1 MKKKKD
7 TKVENNKEGL
17 LYFINN
23 LLCMIASFF
32 YMYFVSITSIALFP
46 VVQQTKELTQNVVL
60 ETTVKADMF
69 IIESFMIM
77 FVLSIIFYVIN
88 YIGFKKKNNKILCG
102 LCVVGGLALMVNFI
116 RVLMFY
122 I

>member
-1 MKKKKD
+1 MKKKD

-32 YMYFVSITSIALFP
+32 YMFYVSITSVALFP
-46 VVQQTKELTQNVVL
+46 VVQQTKELTENVVL
-60 ETTVKADMF
+60 ETIIKADMF
-69 IIESFMIM
+69 IIRSFMMM
-77 FVLSIIFYVIN
+77 FVFSIIFYVVN
-88 YIGFKKKNNKILCG
+88 YLIFKKKNKRILWG
-102 LCVVGGLALMVNFI
+102 LCVVAGLAVVVNFI

>member
-1 MKKKKD
+1 MKKKD

-32 YMYFVSITSIALFP
+32 YMYFVSISSIALFP

-69 IIESFMIM
+69 IIENFMIM

-88 YIGFKKKNNKILCG
+88 YIGFKKKNNKILWG
-102 LCVVGGLALMVNFI
+102 LCVVGGLAVVVNFI